1 MLLHASD
8 TLFTWAEVNQ
18 AEFGNLPLRAAPA
31 ILLEGI
37 SSLEEHYANMAVIFK
52 AEPIADYFRFSQNR
66 TPALSHANAT
76 PPPL

>member
-37 SSLEEHYANMAVIFK
+37 SSLEEH
-52 AEPIADYFRFSQNR
+52 
-66 TPALSHANAT
+66 
-76 PPPL
+76 